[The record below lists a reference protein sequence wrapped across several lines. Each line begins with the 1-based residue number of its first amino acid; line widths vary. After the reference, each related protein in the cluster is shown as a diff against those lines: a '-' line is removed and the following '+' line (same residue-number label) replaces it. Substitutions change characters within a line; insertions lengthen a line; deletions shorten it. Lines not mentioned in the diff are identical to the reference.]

1 MENGV
6 LWALF
11 GAIIGAIVAGIGIWV
26 QLGTANKARSEA
38 IYERLLSQLND
49 IVWELGSWDGKNK
62 LCIEKKRMISR
73 MLHTHLDS
81 LVESIAI
88 EGRSWWR
95 GLLYRLPKIGERY
108 ESIGDKWFLEK
119 HRYQRFENWYTGT
132 LALYNSILDDS
143 YYDAYPNPN
152 YIEEVFHPRAIER
165 DLHHGNKTLID
176 YFKRRSKLGT

>member
-6 LWALF
+6 SWALF
-11 GAIIGAIVAGIGIWV
+11 GAIIGAIIAGIGIWV

-49 IVWELGSWDGKNK
+49 IVWEMDNWNGKTKLPLG
-62 LCIEKKRMISR
+62 KKRMISR

-88 EGRSWWR
+88 EGRSGWR
-95 GLLYRLPKIGERY
+95 GFLYRLPKIRERY
-108 ESIGDKWFLEK
+108 KSIGDKWYLEK

-132 LALYNSILDDS
+132 LALYNSILDGS
-143 YYDAYPNPN
+143 YYNAYPKPN
-152 YIEEVFHPRAIER
+152 YVEEVFHPQMIER
-165 DLHHGNKTLID
+165 DQHHGNKTLLD
-176 YFKRRSKLGT
+176 YFKERSKLGT